1 MTKLTTWCEFINETL
16 LVLVCY
22 HYMLFVDLVPDA
34 SARDK
39 IGYSLSAAL
48 GLLLVWNIGMML
60 WYNLSTAARSF
71 KLWQLKKKQK

>member
-1 MTKLTTWCEFINETL
+1 
-16 LVLVCY
+16 
-22 HYMLFVDLVPDA
+22 MLFVDLVPDA